1 VKNES
6 ENKMTRYQD
15 DFYDAING
23 EWEKTAVIPA
33 DKSRTGGF
41 IDLDEEIEELMLA
54 TTDKWLAGED
64 VPEDAIL
71 ANFVKY
77 HRMVRDFDK
86 READGIKPVLPLLKE
101 YQDLESFADFTSK
114 LAEFELAGKPNFLP
128 FGVSPDFMDARTN
141 VLWASAPGTI
151 LPDTTYYAEDHPQRE
166 ELLTLWKESTT
177 NLLKAYDVVSQ
188 QWFFQT
194 KKVQNMPNSTIHTL
208 MKNSKN
214 LLLPYLWMTS
224 SKLFLGKFLTRLS

>member
-1 VKNES
+1 
-6 ENKMTRYQD
+6 MTRYQD

-128 FGVSPDFMDARTN
+128 FGVSQT
-141 VLWASAPGTI
+141 LWMPEPMFSGQVHQGRFYQIQLITPKTI
-151 LPDTTYYAEDHPQRE
+151 LSVR
-166 ELLTLWKESTT
+166 
-177 NLLKAYDVVSQ
+177 
-188 QWFFQT
+188 
-194 KKVQNMPNSTIHTL
+194 NS
-208 MKNSKN
+208 
-214 LLLPYLWMTS
+214 
-224 SKLFLGKFLTRLS
+224 